1 MHVIFDTLY
10 PLIKG
15 NSMGVVN
22 YPSASEFQKAFDA
35 GLIGGLIPLTLAGAS
50 LDLSRA
56 RLTAIAG
63 EGDDLVL
70 VKVKVGDTMIN
81 GVTEDSFRSFYA
93 KRAERELLLAAAN
106 ENTLH
111 QHIIDSL
118 LKNGFADDRR
128 QLLEYGAHIMK
139 PFGLSHQLAR
149 DRQHIGAL
157 LGTISE
163 ATFEDPNCGALLSAV
178 VINKTGPN
186 KGKPSGGFWN
196 LVESVTGKSV
206 DESNRE
212 AYWREEIEKLQ
223 AYIARV
229 ASGLKS
235 DEASARR
242 GAPSASPSVNS
253 GPDMDDENFQGVIL
267 PNPSQM
273 LEGELDIGDEGHA
286 LAVKSFI
293 YRGDSIAFHFQTNV
307 FGANQMISVDGVAR
321 LDVDDDGVFKSGLLA
336 PKQVG
341 SDGKDLYRVRITI
354 KRAVAMSEDNVSVK
368 GTWELI
374 RIHGAEAFE
383 TFEFEGELTFKA
395 WATGI

>member
-1 MHVIFDTLY
+1 
-10 PLIKG
+10 
-15 NSMGVVN
+15 MGVVN

-35 GLIGGLIPLTLAGAS
+35 RLMGGLIPLTLAGAS

-70 VKVKVGDTMIN
+70 VKVKVGDTTIN
-81 GVTEDSFRSFYA
+81 GVTEDSFRAFYA
-93 KRAERELLLAAAN
+93 KRAEREQLLAAAN

-163 ATFEDPNCGALLSAV
+163 ATFEDPDCGALLSAV

-186 KGKPSGGFWN
+186 KGKPSAGFWN

-206 DESNRE
+206 GESKRE
-212 AYWREEIEKLQ
+212 AYWLEQIEKLQ

-229 ASGLKS
+229 AGGRKS
-235 DEASARR
+235 DEAAKR
-242 GAPSASPSVNS
+242 GAPSASPPMDS
-253 GPDMDDENFQGVIL
+253 GHDMDDENFEGVVL

-286 LAVKSFI
+286 LTVKSFI
-293 YRGDSIAFHFQTNV
+293 YRGESIAFALKTNV
-307 FGANQMISVDGVAR
+307 FGANQMVSVDGVA
-321 LDVDDDGVFKSGLLA
+321 LPTGDDDCAFRSGLLA

-341 SDGKDLYRVRITI
+341 SDGKDLYRVQITI
-354 KRAVAMSEDNVSVK
+354 KRAVAMSKSEARVE
-368 GTWELI
+368 GTWALI
-374 RIHGAEAFE
+374 KINGTEPFE
-383 TFEFEGELTFKA
+383 TFEFEGELVFK
-395 WATGI
+395 